1 MPEGIFS
8 PLHILILLLS
18 AFIVLGY
25 RFSSFFSYSGGRTNG
40 SHNRAQ
46 ESQFWGVLVG
56 GITDVFSSSILGTPL
71 VIYVMAKFDV
81 SSTSSGHAVTS
92 IVHANLWLYGMQL
105 AVGLSCS
112 AFGGYVA
119 AWIAKRD
126 ELLNGLLS
134 SFLCV
139 AIGLYSIF
147 LGKGDQSLL
156 AQILSYAILGLGI
169 VIVVV
174 SFATPLTVNYGNGR
188 RRRRWR

>member
-1 MPEGIFS
+1 
-8 PLHILILLLS
+8 
-18 AFIVLGY
+18 
-25 RFSSFFSYSGGRTNG
+25 
-40 SHNRAQ
+40 
-46 ESQFWGVLVG
+46 
-56 GITDVFSSSILGTPL
+56 
-71 VIYVMAKFDV
+71 MAKFDV

-156 AQILSYAILGLGI
+156 AQILLLPTGAAFALLRGYLRQTPKRTSGHEVPFALDVDGL
-169 VIVVV
+169 
-174 SFATPLTVNYGNGR
+174 TGR
-188 RRRRWR
+188 A